1 MDNHGPEAASVAGM
15 PVSLLAMVL
24 LLWNS
29 QKTALSNT
37 YNELIEKEVCPGRT
51 LPALDGLIQRRQ
63 QSAFG

>member
-1 MDNHGPEAASVAGM
+1 M